1 MEAVSDSTRSGLIP
15 GAIAVVLVAILAYY
29 ARHDIPQLPRVL
41 IPVIGFCV
49 VLAFI
54 PMLARRHPDEPWLP
68 SFLVLGVLFKIFASA
83 LRYRT
88 LVDKYG
94 NAGDA
99 TAYDTIARQI
109 LHFWDTGQD
118 KPPIWV
124 DRRRTN
130 YVRWFT
136 AIEYKYLG
144 VDMIGGFFFFGLLA
158 FLGSYLWYRA
168 VAEAIPFVNRRMFCA
183 LLFFA
188 PSLAFWPSSIGKEA
202 LMQLGFGLF
211 ALGVA
216 KLLRHQLLNA
226 ALLAVPGGWLLWV
239 VRPHLLVLAMGAAAV
254 AYFAARSPKHAGASA
269 RTSLL
274 RPVGMIV
281 VALVLVFAASSAADT
296 FGMKDFSL
304 TSVENELNY
313 STGQSEQGSSQ
324 FQSGDNS
331 ITPLTAGKG
340 MVTVLLRPWPWEVD
354 SAYQILASLES
365 FFFAMLIVIRFSS
378 VSYSLTRW
386 RAAPFLLYAW
396 VMLLLYSI
404 TFSSFAN
411 FGLLVRQR
419 SLVLPALF
427 VVLSID
433 PVLAR
438 RSAERERNHTEPGE
452 ADAYA

>member
-1 MEAVSDSTRSGLIP
+1 
-15 GAIAVVLVAILAYY
+15 
-29 ARHDIPQLPRVL
+29 
-41 IPVIGFCV
+41 
-49 VLAFI
+49 
-54 PMLARRHPDEPWLP
+54 
-68 SFLVLGVLFKIFASA
+68 
-83 LRYRT
+83 
-88 LVDKYG
+88 
-94 NAGDA
+94 
-99 TAYDTIARQI
+99 
-109 LHFWDTGQD
+109 
-118 KPPIWV
+118 
-124 DRRRTN
+124 
-130 YVRWFT
+130 

-144 VDMIGGFFFFGLLA
+144 ADMIGGFFCFGLLA

-216 KLLRHQLLNA
+216 KLLQHRLLNA
-226 ALLAVPGGWLLWV
+226 ALVAVPGGWLLWV
-239 VRPHLLVLAMGAAAV
+239 VRPHLLALAMAAGAV
-254 AYFAARSPKHAGASA
+254 AYFAARSPKHMGASTRA
-269 RTSLL
+269 SLL
-274 RPVGMIV
+274 RPVGLILM
-281 VALVLVFAASSAADT
+281 ALLLVFAASSAAET

-304 TSVENELNY
+304 TSIENELNY
-313 STGQSEQGSSQ
+313 ATGQSEQGNSE
-324 FQSGDNS
+324 FQTGNNS
-331 ITPLTAGKG
+331 ITPLSAAEGL
-340 MVTVLLRPWPWEVD
+340 VTVLLRPWPWEVD

-365 FFFAMLIVIRFSS
+365 FVFAMLIVLRFSS

-396 VMLLLYSI
+396 VTLLLYAV
-404 TFSSFAN
+404 TFSSFSN

-438 RSAERERNHTEPGE
+438 RSEARDRSDTEPGG